1 MHGVLARFSVGS
13 QSFSIHGRNLDP
25 GYVTSAAVTMLYT
38 THRRESMTGTTR
50 VINSLLKGKPR
61 FRQGSNLNEGKLST
75 LKNNPGSGVGII
87 SFPMG
92 IISFPIVKPS

>member
-1 MHGVLARFSVGS
+1 MGFLRGFQLEAKVLAFTEGIWTLV
-13 QSFSIHGRNLDP
+13 
-25 GYVTSAAVTMLYT
+25 MLHRPLSLYHT
-38 THRRESMTGTTR
+38 KHRRESMTGTTR